1 MNQLDNQLNRLESN
15 LVTNDITNNVDDS
28 SKAKTKNPI
37 EKFSSIPSM
46 LKCDL
51 CEDFCEDAVQIVC
64 CYENFCDKHIKE
76 EIMKNFT
83 CPNCKSAATMRDIV
97 PNKKLRENITW
108 FKSMVS
114 EIHIQNLNKQHGLD
128 NVNQSMTTTA
138 LQFSSIGEKVTT
150 LSASVQPQ
158 IEYKPIGSLDNIAE
172 SKEKDM
178 TPEEK
183 MQLYDK
189 HNENL
194 SIVEQTGVRKLTEEK
209 LESESKSVKETSS
222 IPIQEKPANNPIIPT
237 NPFMQ
242 MPPYMPMGINPMK
255 PDVAGIPTNP
265 SSMMY
270 YNRMDPR
277 MYYQMMSAGY
287 PYPMGMYPMGMQP
300 QTEEKSKV
308 KKSHKSRSAS
318 SSRSNSKRDRH
329 KKKRKSRSRSRSHGR
344 DGKTKGRDRDKDR
357 DRDRERNKEREREK
371 QRERDKEKSRT
382 KRKHK

>member
-1 MNQLDNQLNRLESN
+1 LNLLDNQLNRLESN
-15 LVTNDITNNVDDS
+15 LISNDITNNVHDS
-28 SKAKTKNPI
+28 YKAKIKNPI

-51 CEDFCEDAVQIVC
+51 CEDFCEDAVQTVC
-64 CYENFCDKHIKE
+64 CYENFCDRHIKE

-108 FKSMVS
+108 FKSMVND
-114 EIHIQNLNKQHGLD
+114 INIQNINKQHCVE
-128 NVNQSMTTTA
+128 NVNNSMTTTA
-138 LQFSSIGEKVTT
+138 LQFGSIGEKVTT
-150 LSASVQPQ
+150 LSATIQPQ

-183 MQLYDK
+183 MQIYDK

-194 SIVEQTGVRKLTEEK
+194 SVVDHTGVRKLTEEK
-209 LESESKSVKETSS
+209 LESDSKSVKETSS
-222 IPIQEKPANNPIIPT
+222 IPIQEKPANNPIPLS
-237 NPFMQ
+237 NPFIQ
-242 MPPYMPMGINPMK
+242 MPPYMSMGIPMK
-255 PDVAGIPTNP
+255 PDPAGMPTNP

-270 YNRMDPR
+270 YGRMDPR
-277 MYYQMMSAGY
+277 MYYQMMGGGY

-300 QTEEKSKV
+300 QTEEKSIV

-329 KKKRKSRSRSRSHGR
+329 RKKRKSRSRSRSHGR
-344 DGKTKGRDRDKDR
+344 NGKTKGREKGRDKDR
-357 DRDRERNKEREREK
+357 DRDRERNNEREK
-371 QRERDKEKSRT
+371 ERERDKEKSRT
-382 KRKHK
+382 KKKHK